1 VYGGV
6 TAYKVFI
13 CHAYGH
19 RDVYS
24 DLVKKLNNA
33 RRFDWRNLSVQYD
46 MRFGTAD
53 EEVDNDEL
61 REEISEKIRECE
73 VFLVL
78 TYPVAS
84 RRRWLQ
90 WEILYAK
97 ELGKPIIG
105 IARRLN
111 DNVSSFVKRHAIDI
125 VDTWREDHI
134 VNAIKGYASE
144 YRTNALAT
152 RRCNAAALPQE
163 QPDTEVDA
171 QPSPP
176 APNESGAGQTIAE
189 TPRDVLSRDH
199 LGTYVPGAL
208 SSFSGKQPRWWWP
221 FTRE

>member
-1 VYGGV
+1 MGARM
-6 TAYKVFI
+6 AYKVFI

-19 RDVYS
+19 RDIYFQ
-24 DLVKKLNNA
+24 LVQKLNNA
-33 RRFDWRNLSVQYD
+33 RRFDWRNMSVQYD

-53 EEVDNDEL
+53 DEIDNDEL

-105 IARRLN
+105 IARRLT
-111 DNVSSFVKRHAIDI
+111 DNVSSFVKLHATDI

-134 VNAIKGYASE
+134 VNAIRGYGSE
-144 YRTNALAT
+144 YRASMRAIPEAHT
-152 RRCNAAALPQE
+152 RVAALPNE
-163 QPDTEVDA
+163 QPDTEVDPD
-171 QPSPP
+171 PSPP
-176 APNESGAGQTIAE
+176 SPDERNELRSAE
-189 TPRDVLSRDH
+189 LPREVLTREG
-199 LGTYVPGAL
+199 LGTFVPGAL
-208 SSFSGKQPRWWWP
+208 SAYSARRPRWWWP
-221 FTRE
+221 FGHD

>member
-1 VYGGV
+1 MSRCCRWSRGSIEPRVGRRRGRRFGRVEGGV
-6 TAYKVFI
+6 GF
-13 CHAYGH
+13 
-19 RDVYS
+19 
-24 DLVKKLNNA
+24 N
-33 RRFDWRNLSVQYD
+33 WRNLSVQYD

-53 EEVDNDEL
+53 EEIDNDEL
-61 REEISEKIRECE
+61 REEISEKIRECD

-84 RRRWLQ
+84 RRRWSQ

-134 VNAIKGYASE
+134 VNAIKGYSSE
-144 YRTNALAT
+144 YRTSAAT
-152 RRCNAAALPQE
+152 TRGVHGNAAALPQE

-171 QPSPP
+171 EPSPL

-189 TPRDVLSRDH
+189 TPRDVLSRDGP
-199 LGTYVPGAL
+199 GTYVPGAL
-208 SSFSGKQPRWWWP
+208 FGYPSRQPRWWWP
-221 FTRE
+221 FTRQ